1 MPKAIVLAAGFGT
14 RMRPL
19 TDHLPKPLI
28 AVAGITLLDRALDWL
43 AASGV
48 EQAIVNSHY
57 KAELLEAHLAGR
69 IHPHIAISREDT
81 VLETGGGILQ
91 ALPWLGQEMFI
102 AVNGDV
108 ICLDGKTPALQ
119 RLQQHWGGE
128 TMDALLLVHPVAQAI
143 GYDGAGDFWVEG
155 GGTLRRRMDAPA
167 APYVFTGIQLLH
179 PRLFA
184 GAPSGAFSLNT
195 LYNRAMKVD
204 GTLSRVRAI
213 IHDGHWLHVGDPQ
226 GLHEAERF
234 LLNRPA

>member
-128 TMDALLLVHPVAQAI
+128 TMDALLLVHPVAISGWRA
-143 GYDGAGDFWVEG
+143 AEHCAAAW
-155 GGTLRRRMDAPA
+155 TPPPRLTCLPASSCCTHACSRALPA
-167 APYVFTGIQLLH
+167 AHFHSIRYITA
-179 PRLFA
+179 R
-184 GAPSGAFSLNT
+184 
-195 LYNRAMKVD
+195 
-204 GTLSRVRAI
+204 
-213 IHDGHWLHVGDPQ
+213 
-226 GLHEAERF
+226 
-234 LLNRPA
+234 